1 MTRQF
6 QVVRESADVLAL
18 YLLDEDGV
26 LWRAPLPVNPAEW
39 RAISV
44 PSETQHKRE
53 TLAEKDRF
61 RRLHPLPDEVRIFAQ
76 YFAEAAAERDAR
88 DALTKP
94 SSTCD
99 E

>member
-6 QVVRESADVLAL
+6 QVVRESTDVLAL

-26 LWRAPLPVNPAEW
+26 LWRAPLPVNPVEW
-39 RAISV
+39 QAVSV

-61 RRLHPLPDEVRIFAQ
+61 RRLHPLSDEVKLFAQ
-76 YFAEAAAERDAR
+76 YFADAAAERDAR
-88 DALTKP
+88 DAAAAL
-94 SSTCD
+94 D
-99 E
+99 IDRH